1 MEKSQDQQR
10 ILSQRKL
17 LTLMYKAI
25 MCSAGLQDSFSQ
37 NRQIASH
44 GPRGFMAFPKGGD
57 GKLLK
62 KPKISTAIA
71 IRELLKRGPG
81 YVWQLWHAGQLQRQ
95 LRDSQLQSS
104 NTSSQLS
111 FNCLLTS

>member
-71 IRELLKRGPG
+71 IRELLKRGPRLCLATLACG
-81 YVWQLWHAGQLQRQ
+81 TASETVERQ
-95 LRDSQLQSS
+95 STAVIKYFQS
-104 NTSSQLS
+104 TV
-111 FNCLLTS
+111 F